1 MESRSKISN
10 IQNNIENVKGIMAN
24 NIEQVMK
31 RDEKLHLMIDKTDS
45 LLQESEQFR
54 NQSNTLKN
62 NFCKQHYKTILI
74 SSISITIIIIIL
86 FFIILS
92 KSD

>member
-1 MESRSKISN
+1 MEPSNKITQ
-10 IQNNIENVKGIMAN
+10 IQKSIDNVKDVMAT

-31 RDEKLHLMIDKTDS
+31 RDEKVYLMVDKTNS

-54 NQSNTLKN
+54 YQSKTLKN

-74 SSISITIIIIIL
+74 SSSILIIIIL

>member
-1 MESRSKISN
+1 MDSSNKITHIQESIN
-10 IQNNIENVKGIMAN
+10 NVKGVMAN

-31 RDEKLHLMIDKTDS
+31 RDEKLHLMVDKTDS

-54 NQSNTLKN
+54 NQSKTLKN
-62 NFCKQHYKTILI
+62 NLCKQHYKTILI
-74 SSISITIIIIIL
+74 SSIILVIIIL

>member
-1 MESRSKISN
+1 MESTKITN
-10 IQNNIENVKGIMAN
+10 IQNNIENVKGMMAN

-54 NQSNTLKN
+54 NQSKTLKN

-74 SSISITIIIIIL
+74 SSITIIVIIL